1 MNQHQHHPLL
11 AFSTPTPC
19 VYCQGLDEILR
30 VPNLALVMNFPLAA
44 PPVTVSGQ
52 LNLNG
57 F

>member
-1 MNQHQHHPLL
+1 MSQSQHHPLL

-30 VPNLALVMNFPLAA
+30 VPNLALVMNFPLAT